1 MKWIKK
7 QGIVKDY
14 ITDLYPI
21 PPRTSSA
28 HIWAHKIIILIL
40 MLLLMNGL
48 DIKYSIILLYDINK
62 FISRYRFSQIIRL
75 ITLLIIS
82 EQQTITR
89 LIITAID

>member
-1 MKWIKK
+1 
-7 QGIVKDY
+7 
-14 ITDLYPI
+14 
-21 PPRTSSA
+21 
-28 HIWAHKIIILIL
+28 

-62 FISRYRFSQIIRL
+62 FISHYRFSQIIRL